1 MGLLFLFSISYII
14 MNFNIIFDNY
24 ILSIIAE
31 KQLISNN
38 YKTIVTTIKIL

>member
-1 MGLLFLFSISYII
+1 
-14 MNFNIIFDNY
+14 MNFNIIFDND

-38 YKTIVTTIKIL
+38 YKTIVTTIKYYSDNYKKYSDNL